1 MKTSTVIPLAN
12 QYVIYMMHGS
22 SNSDGYEINLTKF
35 EEPNLTQYNLTIYQE
50 PNLTQLADH
59 VNLLRSDHSR

>member
-1 MKTSTVIPLAN
+1 MDLATEFDC
-12 QYVIYMMHGS
+12 
-22 SNSDGYEINLTKF
+22 DGYEMNLTKF
-35 EEPNLTQYNLTIYQE
+35 EEPNLTQYNLTTYQE